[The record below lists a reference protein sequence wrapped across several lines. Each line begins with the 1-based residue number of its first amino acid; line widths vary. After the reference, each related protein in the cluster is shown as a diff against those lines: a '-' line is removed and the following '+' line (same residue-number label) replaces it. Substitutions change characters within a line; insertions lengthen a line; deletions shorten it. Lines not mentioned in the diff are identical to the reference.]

1 MKKIVFIIP
10 YFGEFPNYFH
20 LFLNS
25 CKNNPKYT
33 WFILT
38 DNIKKYEY
46 PENVKVKYLTFEELR
61 KKIQMKFKF
70 KISLET
76 PYKLCDYKPAYGY
89 IFEDEIEEYDW
100 WGHCDI
106 DLIFGDLTNFI
117 NDTLLEN
124 YKKLFILGHLTLY
137 ENTKINNRV
146 FMSKVN
152 GKKYFEDV
160 FRNSENYIFDE
171 LYNKSINNIY
181 NFLKIPY
188 YKNILCADIYTKSS
202 KFKIVENY
210 EEQSKKYKIKNHKK
224 NFFVYDYGK
233 IKEIYLEDSQ
243 WIIKEYM
250 YIHLQKRKMKVK
262 KIDNINY
269 FKIIPN
275 EFSNLEISNL
285 FSNNLKNI
293 DKIKKYKI
301 NCHYFLLRSKNL
313 IKKIKNKLR
322 KIGVI
327 V

>member
-160 FRNSENYIFDE
+160 FRN
-171 LYNKSINNIY
+171 
-181 NFLKIPY
+181 
-188 YKNILCADIYTKSS
+188 IYTKSS